1 MKKILFLV
9 SVIFVSGNFA
19 FAQQDSKAKQILD
32 DMSSKYKNMNAYKVN
47 FVNKM
52 ENRVENISE
61 QYSGEITVKGQK
73 FKLVLGDQEVYNNGE
88 TVWTY
93 FKDVNEV
100 NIDDFE
106 PGEGELS
113 PVTIYNAYKEGY
125 KYRFVEEKKDGA
137 KTVEVIEL
145 QPEPGSKQFDDIIKI
160 KLEID
165 KTDNTLSYMEIYDKS
180 GSVYS
185 YKMSGFAPQSGL
197 SDAVFEFNVA
207 KHPGVEVVD
216 LR

>member
-1 MKKILFLV
+1 MKRILPLLLAVVFGS
-9 SVIFVSGNFA
+9 SVY
-19 FAQQDSKAKQILD
+19 AQQDDKARKILD
-32 DMSSKYKNMNAYKVN
+32 DMSNKYQSLTAYKVN
-47 FVNKM
+47 FVSKM

-61 QYSGEITVKGQK
+61 QYGGEITVKGDK
-73 FKLVLGDQEVYNNGE
+73 FKLVIGDQEVYNNGE

-100 NIDDFE
+100 NIDNVNPDD
-106 PGEGELS
+106 GELS
-113 PVTIYNAYKEGY
+113 PVTIYTGYKTGY
-125 KYRFVEEKKDGA
+125 KYRFVEEKKQG
-137 KTVEVIEL
+137 TRSYNVVEL
-145 QPEPGSKQFDDIIKI
+145 QPEAGTRQFDDLIKI

-165 KTDNTLSYMEIYDKS
+165 NADNTLNFMEIFDKS

-185 YKMSGFAPQSGL
+185 YKMSGFSPQSSM
-197 SDAVFEFNVA
+197 SDSVFEFSVS

>member
-1 MKKILFLV
+1 M
-9 SVIFVSGNFA
+9 
-19 FAQQDSKAKQILD
+19 AQQDPKAQQVLD
-32 DMSSKYKNMNAYKVN
+32 DMSKKYKELPAYKVN

-61 QYSGEITVKGQK
+61 QYSGEITVKGEK
-73 FKLVLGDQEVYNNGE
+73 FKLILGDQEVYNNGE

-106 PGEGELS
+106 QGEGELT
-113 PVTIYNAYKEGY
+113 PVTIYNAYRDGY
-125 KYRFVEEKKDGA
+125 KYRFVEEKKEGA
-137 KTVEVIEL
+137 RSLNVIEL
-145 QPEPGSKQFDDIIKI
+145 QPEQGSRQFEDLMKI

-165 KTDNTLSYMEIYDKS
+165 KVDNTLSFMEIYDKS
-180 GSVYS
+180 GSVFS
-185 YKMSGFAPQSGL
+185 YKMSGFNPQSSL
-197 SDAVFEFNVA
+197 SDSVFEFNES

>member
-9 SVIFVSGNFA
+9 AMICVAGSA
-19 FAQQDSKAKQILD
+19 TFAQQDEKARKILD
-32 DMSSKYKNMNAYKVN
+32 DMSKKYQELPAYKVN
-47 FVNKM
+47 FINKM

-61 QYSGEITVKGQK
+61 QYSGEITVKGEK

-106 PGEGELS
+106 EGEGELT
-113 PVTIYNAYKEGY
+113 PVTIYNAYKDGY
-125 KYRFVEEKKDGA
+125 KYRFVEEKKDGPR
-137 KTVEVIEL
+137 TLNVVEL
-145 QPEPGSKQFDDIIKI
+145 QPEHGTRQFDDLMKI

-165 KTDNTLSYMEIYDKS
+165 KTQNTLSYMEIYDKS

-185 YKMSGFAPQSGL
+185 YKMSGFNPQSSL
-197 SDAVFEFNVA
+197 NDSVFEFNPSN
-207 KHPGVEVVD
+207 HPGVEVVD